1 MKNGIL
7 IEYAN
12 QASPSS
18 SLEWRNISEPER
30 ISKVESVIKNFSG
43 SEIIEV
49 KKAHIDGQVIVA
61 LNDVMTASERGVLLL
76 NIEDWIK
83 NKLDNGITIW
93 HESIGDKNSLR
104 NLRGIEV
111 NSTEEGL

>member
-1 MKNGIL
+1 
-7 IEYAN
+7 
-12 QASPSS
+12 
-18 SLEWRNISEPER
+18 
-30 ISKVESVIKNFSG
+30 
-43 SEIIEV
+43 
-49 KKAHIDGQVIVA
+49 
-61 LNDVMTASERGVLLL
+61 MTASERGVLLL